1 MGLRVYTGGTFDLF
15 HSGHVEFLRKCSE
28 FGPVTV
34 VLNSDEFVEQYKGK
48 PPVIS
53 LDDRMAVVR
62 ACRYVDDV
70 FVNDLGSDSK
80 EAILYVNPDIIVIG
94 SDWATKD
101 YYKQMGFTQEWLDAC
116 GISLCYVPYSDWI
129 SSTEIK
135 KRLSVV
141 K

>member
-15 HSGHVEFLRKCSE
+15 HSGHVEFLRRCAE
-28 FGPVTV
+28 FGSVTV
-34 VLNSDEFVEQYKGK
+34 SVNTDEFIEEYKGK

-53 LDDRMAVVR
+53 LFDRIAVLE
-62 ACRYVDDV
+62 ACRYVDKVVVNTGGADSRDSIE
-70 FVNDLGSDSK
+70 FVD
-80 EAILYVNPDIIVIG
+80 PDIIVVG
-94 SDWATKD
+94 SDWATRD
-101 YYKQMGFTQEWLDAC
+101 YHKQMNFTQDWLDQR
-116 GISLCYVPYSDWI
+116 GIALCFVPYSDWI